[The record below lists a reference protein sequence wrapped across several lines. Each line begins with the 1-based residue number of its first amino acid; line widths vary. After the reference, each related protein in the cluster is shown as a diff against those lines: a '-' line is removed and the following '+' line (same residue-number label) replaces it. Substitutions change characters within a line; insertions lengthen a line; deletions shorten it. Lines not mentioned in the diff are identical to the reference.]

1 MEIKNMSERVTVDYK
16 NQVATV
22 TLNRPDKRN
31 ALDIKMFE
39 GIVAAANTVGA
50 ADDVRAV
57 VLTGAGSSFCAG
69 LDLDSLMSNPNDIGT
84 LVHRSPG
91 DLTNL
96 VQDVAWAWRR
106 LRVPVIA
113 AINGEAFGGGLQI
126 ALGAD
131 IRLLSN
137 DARLSVMEIRWGL
150 IPDMAGTRIMKD
162 LLRLDV
168 AKELTLTGRIV
179 AAEEAVTL
187 GLATRVCSDPL
198 VDALAMAAEISSR
211 SPDAVQAAKRLLD
224 RAWKLDDREGFE
236 LETELQLA
244 LIGGRNQ
251 MEAARAGFEK
261 RSPEFRPAT
270 IQLDDPD

>member
-1 MEIKNMSERVTVDYK
+1 MSERVTVDCED
-16 NQVATV
+16 QVATV
-22 TLNRPDKRN
+22 TLNRPEKRN
-31 ALDIKMFE
+31 ALDVQMFK
-39 GIVAAANTVGA
+39 GIVAAAHEVA
-50 ADDVRAV
+50 AAKDVRAV

-69 LDLDSLMSNPNDIGT
+69 LDLGSLMSSPDDLGL

-91 DLTNL
+91 ALTNL
-96 VQDVAWAWRR
+96 VQEVAWVWRR

-131 IRLLSN
+131 IRLLSE

-150 IPDMAGTRIMKD
+150 IPDMSGTRIMKD

-179 AAEEAVTL
+179 AAEEAVAL
-187 GLATRVCSDPL
+187 GLATRVCADPL
-198 VDALAMAAEISSR
+198 ADALAMAAEISTR

-224 RAWKLDDREGFE
+224 RAWQLDDREGFE

-251 MEAARAGFEK
+251 MEAARAGLEK

-270 IQLDDPD
+270 IQLDEPG

>member
-1 MEIKNMSERVTVDYK
+1 MSERVRVDFGD
-16 NQVATV
+16 QIATV
-22 TLNRPDKRN
+22 TLDRPDKRN
-31 ALDIKMFE
+31 ALDMRMFE
-39 GIVAAANTVGA
+39 GIVAAAEEVAA

-69 LDLDSLMSNPNDIGT
+69 LDLGSLMSSPDDIGS

-91 DLTNL
+91 ALTNL
-96 VQDVAWAWRR
+96 VQEVSWAWRR

-113 AINGEAFGGGLQI
+113 AIQGEAFGGGLQI

-131 IRLLSN
+131 IRLLSE

-179 AAEEAVTL
+179 AAEEAVAL

-198 VDALAMAAEISSR
+198 ADALAMAAEISTR

-224 RAWKLDDREGFE
+224 RAWQLDDREGFE

-251 MEAARAGFEK
+251 MEAARAGMEK
-261 RSPEFRPAT
+261 RSPDFRAAT
-270 IQLDDPD
+270 IQLDNPEK